1 MAYNSLYMSNNIR
14 SYRDLI
20 AWQKAFDLCLR
31 VYSATE
37 TFPPEECFCLTQ
49 QIRRSAISAPSNVA
63 EGAGRSKPGEF
74 IQSLDY
80 ARGSVFEMET
90 QLEIAA
96 ARGYTDRTTADTIFA
111 LSDETSRLIMGLVKS
126 IRSDRMR

>member
-1 MAYNSLYMSNNIR
+1 M
-14 SYRDLI
+14 

-31 VYSATE
+31 VYDATE
-37 TFPPEECFCLTQ
+37 NFPHEECFCLTQ
-49 QIRRSAISAPSNVA
+49 QVRRSAISVPSNVA
-63 EGAGRSKPGEF
+63 EGAGRLKPGEF

-96 ARGYTDRTTADTIFA
+96 ARGYTSRSAVETIFG

-126 IRSDRMR
+126 IGSRRMR